1 MSHVVPRKRT
11 KPYSLT
17 LKSKG
22 FIQTQNKSKT
32 TLRNDDQEMQ
42 KKSMKK
48 AKKAAGQKECISKST
63 KLAKGSHKK
72 MQPNAKE
79 LFKQRK
85 TKANKPH
92 KACTCT
98 TKFYTPLFLS
108 VYLYLQCCVLCAILH
123 IYIYIVFFFFWR
135 FVFAFL
141 LFKLLFQGNAHNIQ
155 KQQTTQ
161 KDRQSKGIDCFCFAF
176 CLHFLCFVF
185 FCLVFALCFAIYSP
199 NSVDTLGVLTV
210 SEKQLML
217 RSLKRAA
224 VTGKFAAIYSTF
236 TPLDIVNVEH
246 PPLGSHHEPSR
257 PAQSRTRRASHAQR
271 DKSLSSSLEQ

>member
-92 KACTCT
+92 TACTCT

-123 IYIYIVFFFFWR
+123 IYIYIYCV
-135 FVFAFL
+135 FL
-141 LFKLLFQGNAHNIQ
+141 LL
-155 KQQTTQ
+155 
-161 KDRQSKGIDCFCFAF
+161 AF
-176 CLHFLCFVF
+176 CVC
-185 FCLVFALCFAIYSP
+185 
-199 NSVDTLGVLTV
+199 V
-210 SEKQLML
+210 S
-217 RSLKRAA
+217 S
-224 VTGKFAAIYSTF
+224 F
-236 TPLDIVNVEH
+236 
-246 PPLGSHHEPSR
+246 
-257 PAQSRTRRASHAQR
+257 
-271 DKSLSSSLEQ
+271 